1 MNETISKVAEI
12 QVSYHPKN
20 STKPI
25 IRNSAEVFFH
35 LLKFFP
41 ETTISLQ
48 ERFVVGYLNR
58 ANRLIGVYEVSKG
71 GITSTIVDIRLVISV
86 ALKVAATSIL
96 LAHNHPSG
104 NIQPSEA
111 DKDITRKIKEACRLF
126 DICVLD
132 HMILVPG
139 GMYFSFAEEGFI

>member
-1 MNETISKVAEI
+1 MKQAISKAAEI
-12 QVSYHPKN
+12 QVSYHPN
-20 STKPI
+20 HTTKPV
-25 IRNSAEVFFH
+25 IRNSDEALFH

-41 ETTISLQ
+41 EATISLQ

-71 GITSTIVDIRLVISV
+71 GITGTLVDIRLVISV

-104 NIQPSEA
+104 NTQPSES
-111 DKDITRKIKEACRLF
+111 DKKLTGKIKEACKLF
-126 DICVLD
+126 DINVLD
-132 HMILVPG
+132 HIILVAG
-139 GMYFSFAEEGFI
+139 GTYFSFAEEGCL